1 MKKKIAAI
9 EILFLLFTAVTAF
22 AQNQKANVLPAWAF
36 GGFKRPAGINPI
48 ISPDPGAMFMDPILK
63 KAVAWESND
72 TFNPAAAII
81 NGKVVVLY

>member
-1 MKKKIAAI
+1 MKRFTKPVR
-9 EILFLLFTAVTAF
+9 ILIGFLWISSTAC
-22 AQNQKANVLPAWAF
+22 AQQHKLPDWAF